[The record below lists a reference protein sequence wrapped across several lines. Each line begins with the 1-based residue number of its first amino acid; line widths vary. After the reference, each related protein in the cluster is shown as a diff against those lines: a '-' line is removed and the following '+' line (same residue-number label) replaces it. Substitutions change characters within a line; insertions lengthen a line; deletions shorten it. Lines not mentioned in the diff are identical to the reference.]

1 MSGYLPVI
9 ISAVLIIAIL
19 LWWLIAL
26 DGIKKTDSGSDQV
39 APPPAPPKAVPA
51 PPVVLPAAPISP
63 LAPTAPKLMD
73 DPAPATKT
81 AKAKVQ
87 APLKAAAT
95 KKAPIAKPVAPKAKT
110 PKTAA
115 PKASAPIAPV
125 AEMAAPVAAAKP
137 KVVKP
142 KVAKPTPAISI
153 PDNLEVLKGLGPKV
167 ASMLKALGVTSIAQV
182 AGWTEADV
190 AEIDT
195 KLGAF
200 AGRIKR
206 DNWVDQAQLL
216 AAGDI
221 AGFEAK
227 YGALGGG
234 VKG

>member
-51 PPVVLPAAPISP
+51 PPVVQPAAPISP
-63 LAPTAPKLMD
+63 VAPTAPKLMD

-95 KKAPIAKPVAPKAKT
+95 KKAPTAKPVAPKTTK

-115 PKASAPIAPV
+115 PKAAAPIAPV

-142 KVAKPTPAISI
+142 KAAISI

-167 ASMLKALGVTSIAQV
+167 ASMLQALGVTSIAQV
-182 AGWTEADV
+182 ASWTEADV
-190 AEIDT
+190 AEIDA

-227 YGALGGG
+227 YGALGGA